1 MQILQTEVTDP
12 TVHQAEAQKI
22 VLNNKNQIWPKRP
35 TNKHPA
41 PAVPGCPKL
50 PPGNPRLLVDVH
62 KEPTF
67 EVGEVLL

>member
-1 MQILQTEVTDP
+1 MTTRGHRPNITTCGSELGCSKQQDPNYGLRGLQINIQ
-12 TVHQAEAQKI
+12 
-22 VLNNKNQIWPKRP
+22 
-35 TNKHPA
+35 A
-41 PAVPGCPKL
+41 PAAPGCPKL

>member
-1 MQILQTEVTDP
+1 MTTRGHSPNKTSSGSEGRCSKQQELEYGLRGLQINT
-12 TVHQAEAQKI
+12 
-22 VLNNKNQIWPKRP
+22 
-35 TNKHPA
+35 PA